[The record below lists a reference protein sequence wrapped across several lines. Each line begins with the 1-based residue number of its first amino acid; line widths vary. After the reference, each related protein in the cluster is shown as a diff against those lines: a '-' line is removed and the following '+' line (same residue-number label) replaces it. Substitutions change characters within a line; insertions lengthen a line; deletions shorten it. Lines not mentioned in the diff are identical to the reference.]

1 MAQIIPFR
9 ALRYNTQRV
18 EPEHVL
24 TQPYDKI
31 TPEMQQRYQAVSA
44 YNLITVEKGVAHS
57 GDSAADN
64 VYTRAA
70 SALDGWIAEG
80 VLVEDARPSLYVY
93 GQLFLAPGTNEQR
106 SRQGLIA
113 LGHLEDYSAGVVFR
127 HEQTLSAP
135 KADRLQLLRH
145 TRAQTGQLFLLYD
158 DPQRRVDAML
168 EEATTAEPAM
178 ELVDEFGVEHRLWR
192 IDHAR
197 TISKLQSTLADAR
210 LVIADGHHRY
220 ETALAYRN
228 ERRATA
234 EHANPK
240 APWEYAM
247 MTLVNARSPG
257 LIVLPT
263 HRIVFGLERF
273 ALEALAA
280 RLAPFFE
287 VRSLWLSPGAARA
300 SEAQAAL
307 AQSSEHTIGV
317 YAGGDALWL
326 LVLKPK
332 AELAAA
338 LPTVSVGQ
346 RELDVV
352 LLHGLI
358 LEQGLGIRAE
368 DVRGERS
375 IRYERDGGA
384 AIAEVDQGR
393 AQAAFLLKPVAVGQ
407 VMDLALAGEVLPQK
421 STDFYP
427 KLLSGMTLYRLPP

>member
-9 ALRYNTQRV
+9 ALRYNAQKV
-18 EPEHVL
+18 SPERVL

-31 TPEMQQRYQAVSA
+31 TPEMQQRYQAAST
-44 YNLITVEKGVAHS
+44 YNLITVEKGVAQS

-70 SALDGWIAEG
+70 SAVDRWIAEG
-80 VLVEDARPSLYVY
+80 ILVQEARPSFYVY
-93 GQLFLAPGTNEQR
+93 GQSFLVPGTSEQR
-106 SRQGLIA
+106 SRQGLVA
-113 LGHLEDYSAGVVFR
+113 LGHLEDYSAGIVFR

-135 KADRLQLLRH
+135 KADRLQLLRY
-145 TRAQTGQLFLLYD
+145 TRTQTGQLFLLYD

-168 EEATTAEPAM
+168 EQAATAEPTM
-178 ELVDEFGVEHRLWR
+178 QLVDEFGVEHGLWR
-192 IDHAR
+192 IDDAQ
-197 TISKLQSTLADAR
+197 TISKLQSTLARAR

-228 ERRATA
+228 ERREAA
-234 EHANPK
+234 GRVDPK

-257 LIVLPT
+257 LTVLAT
-263 HRIVFGLERF
+263 HRIVFGLDRF
-273 ALEALAA
+273 ELEALAA

-287 VRSLWLSPGAARA
+287 VRSSQLSPGAARA
-300 SEAQAAL
+300 SQAQAVL
-307 AQSSEHTIGV
+307 AQSPERAIGA
-317 YAGGDALWL
+317 YAGSDALWL
-326 LVLKPK
+326 FVLKTK

-338 LPTVSVGQ
+338 LPNVSVGQ

-352 LLHGLI
+352 LLHALI

-368 DVRGERS
+368 DVRGERN
-375 IRYERDGGA
+375 IRYERDLGVA
-384 AIAEVDQGR
+384 MAEVDKGQ
-393 AQAAFLLKPVAVGQ
+393 AQAAFLLKPVAVSQ

-427 KLLSGMTLYRLPP
+427 KLLSGIAMYRLPP